1 MPVAVSSC
9 HELSSARLAGG
20 VREVRL
26 GDTGPGGDRRAEE
39 GAEPGAETSP
49 NMLRDNKVLFT
60 LYLVFQPTHV

>member
-1 MPVAVSSC
+1 
-9 HELSSARLAGG
+9 
-20 VREVRL
+20 VREVRP

-39 GAEPGAETSP
+39 EAEPGAETSP